1 MIIRHYISLLL
12 LCCGSLLFAQ
22 DIKVT
27 ATISTRQVVTGEP
40 FEITFSVNGNAE
52 RFDPPNLSAFQ
63 VVGGPN
69 QSQSMSSIN
78 GNTSV
83 SIGISYDLVA
93 QKEGTFVIGS
103 ATVTVGGHTYTS
115 NPVKVTV
122 VKGSPAQQR
131 AQTQQQQQ
139 QQQGQPPVST
149 GRSGDISK
157 NLFIRAVPDKTHV
170 YQGEQLTVVY
180 KLYTRVAL
188 AGNVP
193 YKNPEFNGF
202 WSQDRSGGL
211 RSIKANAT
219 MLLIS
224 GRVSFF
230 PSTQA
235 ISL

>member
-122 VKGSPAQQR
+122 VKGSPAHKRNNNSSNSKVSRLFQPADPAIYPKTCSSGQYPIKPMFTR
-131 AQTQQQQQ
+131 A
-139 QQQGQPPVST
+139 S
-149 GRSGDISK
+149 S
-157 NLFIRAVPDKTHV
+157 
-170 YQGEQLTVVY
+170 
-180 KLYTRVAL
+180 
-188 AGNVP
+188 
-193 YKNPEFNGF
+193 
-202 WSQDRSGGL
+202 
-211 RSIKANAT
+211 
-219 MLLIS
+219 
-224 GRVSFF
+224 
-230 PSTQA
+230 
-235 ISL
+235 